1 MLLFYL
7 YIILMK
13 VPLKKIKLPS
23 YFILVALGS
32 DFIAENCKSVASSLT
47 CPLKKGFI

>member
-1 MLLFYL
+1 
-7 YIILMK
+7 MK
-13 VPLKKIKLPS
+13 VPLKKIKLPRD
-23 YFILVALGS
+23 FISEAPGS